1 MNKLLIAIMLLSA
14 TSLANANLVRNGS
27 FEDTPQANGSWAVY
41 NSINGWTTA
50 SGPGIEIRNNVAGT
64 ASNGVNFVELD
75 SHNGSDTNSAMAQS
89 ITSSA
94 GSLYELMFDY
104 SPRIYQPA
112 NTNGISVFWND
123 VLLEN
128 ITGVGGSSNYW
139 LTYNYFVIGTGN
151 DVLKFLATGIDDSLG
166 GNIDNVQLNAVPV
179 PAAIWL
185 FATAIGLF
193 GLSRRNSI

>member
-1 MNKLLIAIMLLSA
+1 MKKLLIAIMLLSA